1 MSNNQLMKV
10 WKKNHCTWH
19 LGSSSKCLIDK
30 GFTNKI
36 CWTKKFFL
44 CHKWNFLTQL
54 INMLTCLEHW
64 QKKLDAIGA
73 RVFEK
78 MKVRVLLISLPKSYQ
93 HLITT
98 LESLRFANHTWDDV
112 CMKLVNEELMRNEKG
127 RTSKATSFT
136 HN

>member
-10 WKKNHCTWH
+10 WKKPLHMA

-30 GFTNKI
+30 GFSNKI
-36 CWTKKFFL
+36 FWTKKVYYVTNEFSQ
-44 CHKWNFLTQL
+44 HNFL
-54 INMLTCLEHW
+54 NMLTCLEQW
-64 QKKLDAIGA
+64 QKKLDGIGA
-73 RVFEK
+73 WVFEK
-78 MKVRVLLISLPKSYQ
+78 IKVMVLLISLPKSYQ

-98 LESLRFANHTWDDV
+98 LESLKFANHIWDDV

-127 RTSKATSFT
+127 GTSKTTSFM